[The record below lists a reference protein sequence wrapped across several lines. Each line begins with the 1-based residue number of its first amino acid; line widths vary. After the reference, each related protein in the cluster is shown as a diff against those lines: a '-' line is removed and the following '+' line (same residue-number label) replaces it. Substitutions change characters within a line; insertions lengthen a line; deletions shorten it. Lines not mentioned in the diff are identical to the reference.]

1 MKPQPAAEGASI
13 MSVTT
18 TKRELAHRASNGVSV
33 SLYWEKVGNTL
44 SLEVYDERSEEFFQL
59 DVPKDRAMDAF
70 HHPYVYRA
78 RAEAW
83 ELAGSAPLV
92 A

>member
-1 MKPQPAAEGASI
+1 
-13 MSVTT
+13 MSSTT
-18 TKRELAHRASNGVSV
+18 IRRELAQRTTNGVSV
-33 SLYWEKVGNTL
+33 SLFWETVGNTL
-44 SLEVYDERSEEFFQL
+44 SLEVYDEAADEFFQL

-78 RAEAW
+78 QAEAW
-83 ELAGSAPLV
+83 QLATSEPLV